1 MMVKSTMFVLLLAAG
16 ALAGC
21 SATVID
27 ESGPGWS
34 LAETNAKSSSAG
46 KGLPTQTVASLGDA
60 APAAATGYNYRGGRD
75 PATGKADIAEGA
87 AGKPDTPP
95 NVRAVKSQPIAAAA
109 KPITKP
115 ASTAAAPSTPATAP
129 AATAPPQA
137 ATVNGRVAIVAK
149 GDTLHGISL
158 KNGVSVKTIMTANN
172 LASSKIF
179 PGQKLIIPETQ

>member
-1 MMVKSTMFVLLLAAG
+1 MMVKSTAFVLLLAAG
-16 ALAGC
+16 GLAGC

-34 LAETNAKSSSAG
+34 LAETNAKSSSAV
-46 KGLPTQTVASLGDA
+46 KGLPTQAAASLGDA
-60 APAAATGYNYRGGRD
+60 APAVATGYNYRGGRD
-75 PATGKADIAEGA
+75 PATGKADIAEGP

-95 NVRAVKSQPIAAAA
+95 NVRTVKSQPIAAAA

-115 ASTAAAPSTPATAP
+115 ASPAP
-129 AATAPPQA
+129 AAAASAGAPAASQS